1 MTRRMAAMGSLLLPF
16 LLGRCGSPPTQVF
29 DLSPATQSAPFAV
42 SPSRAGPLIYVDK
55 PAVAGYVD
63 RTQMVTRSGDNRVS
77 IHEFEV
83 WSDPPADLIARA
95 IVDDLSRRFGADRV
109 MTTPVERYATPDWRV
124 ELNVLR
130 FDVDGSG
137 QALLDARWT
146 LLAGPN
152 DRLAATRRERIE
164 TSAGDAADPSRRV
177 AALRQAVAIL
187 ANHIGDA
194 IAMGGRR

>member
-1 MTRRMAAMGSLLLPF
+1 MMRRMVATVSLLLPF
-16 LLGRCGSPPTQVF
+16 LLGGCGSPPTEVF
-29 DLSPATQSAPFAV
+29 DLSPATESAPLAV
-42 SPSRAGPLIYVDK
+42 VPSRAGPLIYVDK
-55 PAVAGYVD
+55 PAVAGYFD
-63 RTQMVTRSGDNRVS
+63 RTQMVTRSGDSRVS

-95 IVDDLSRRFGADRV
+95 IVDDLSRRFGADKV
-109 MTTPVERYATPDWRV
+109 MTTPVEHYATPDWRV

-130 FDVDGSG
+130 FDVDESG

-164 TSAGDAADPSRRV
+164 TSAGDTADPKRRV
-177 AALRQAVAIL
+177 AALREAVAIL
-187 ANHIGDA
+187 ANRIGDA
-194 IAMGGRR
+194 IDTAGRR